1 MKVTI
6 HILVSSLLI
15 AIILSCQKQIEF
27 DLPEVEQTI
36 VVEGKIESGEPPIV
50 YLTNTQ
56 GYFDSLDIN
65 TLLDIFIKD
74 AIVKVSD
81 GINEV
86 TLLHTFNIAQPEK
99 LWHYTC
105 DSASF
110 HGVDGRNYLLTIEYG
125 GEIFTANTQIPYP
138 VPLDSIWFEAQSG
151 LDSLGFIWTK
161 FTDPD
166 TLGNCYR
173 WFSQRI
179 NTYLYNYPSPYD
191 NIKGQKK
198 DTIMVAPFGS
208 ATDDKLFNGLA
219 FEFAVARGE
228 IGNFE
233 GPDDEGP
240 EEGMF
245 KIGDT
250 VAIKATSIT
259 YSTYLFV
266 RSMEDQALSN
276 GSPFASPGNL
286 PNNIIGGAIGN
297 WSGYGVY
304 RDTVICM

>member
-1 MKVTI
+1 MKISI
-6 HILVSSLLI
+6 HVLASLIFI
-15 AIILSCQKQIEF
+15 AIMISCQKQIEF
-27 DLPEVEQTI
+27 NLPDVEQTI
-36 VVEGKIESGEPPIV
+36 VVEGRIESGEPPIV
-50 YLTNTQ
+50 FITKTQ
-56 GYFDSLDIN
+56 GYFDPIDS
-65 TLLDIFIKD
+65 
-74 AIVKVSD
+74 S
-81 GINEV
+81 
-86 TLLHTFNIAQPEK
+86 TFNNIFVQNANVSVFDGTNNYPLSEISSGQVSV
-99 LWHYTC
+99 YT
-105 DSASF
+105 SF
-110 HGVDGRNYLLTIEYG
+110 DPNILGVDGKNYTLNITYDTLEL
-125 GEIFTANTQIPYP
+125 TANTQIPYP
-138 VPLDSIWFEAQSG
+138 VPLDSIWFETQSG

-179 NTYLYNYPSPYD
+179 NTYLYNYPPPFD

-208 ATDDKLFNGLA
+208 ATDDKLFNALA